1 MISVKQEILY
11 STFIMKRMYL
21 FLVLTHLLGMACQ
34 KKETVHPGQHPRPV
48 KGVQVKNLGTI
59 TRQYTGV
66 VEATEFSTLAFKVP
80 GTLEELRF
88 STGQQVRQGEIIAR
102 IKPFDY
108 NQQYRTAEANYQ
120 LAKSIYERNKRLF
133 ASNAVSRQNLE
144 IAEADYVKA
153 ESALNIAQRTLGYT
167 VLTAPFNGFVEQRYV
182 ENYEEIT
189 AGQAILR
196 LVNPDS
202 IEVRFTLPETNISL
216 LTLPQKIFIEFD
228 SRKGKLFASDIKE
241 YIYSSDGGGI
251 PVTLNITDQS
261 FLPYRPYVFPGFSC
275 KVIFEIDSM
284 VSDKFLI
291 PGSALF
297 QENDKY
303 YVWIIRPATFSAHK
317 QQVDV
322 SFYGNQAFVS
332 KGLSKDDRIVIAG
345 ISALHEGQKVK
356 PINI

>member
-1 MISVKQEILY
+1 MY
-11 STFIMKRMYL
+11 KR
-21 FLVLTHLLGMACQ
+21 Q
-34 KKETVHPGQHPRPV
+34 
-48 KGVQVKNLGTI
+48 
-59 TRQYTGV
+59 
-66 VEATEFSTLAFKVP
+66 
-80 GTLEELRF
+80 
-88 STGQQVRQGEIIAR
+88 
-102 IKPFDY
+102 
-108 NQQYRTAEANYQ
+108 EANYQ